1 LKITLITLDNWGFNS
16 LIVNELKEKGCIVQH
31 IDFDKFR
38 YIYPTKIERAKNFF
52 SKIFLN
58 RNIKK
63 EHLHVEILKRLDRL
77 ELQDIIFMVKADY
90 LLPKTIKA
98 IKPNCKKY
106 ISFFNDNYK
115 RAPNIKK
122 IYSYFD
128 EVFSFE
134 KEDVKHFNFKFI
146 TNFIYKELPSTTSD
160 EEDAVFN
167 ISTYDLKRLKIIEEI
182 AYKLD
187 EIKESYSIYSI
198 GKHSEPY
205 KHNTKIVYTNKK
217 INLSETESY
226 IKKTKALLEV
236 HRENQQGLTF
246 RVFESLGYKK
256 KLITTNEDIV
266 NYDFYDP
273 NNILVIDKNNV
284 EIPKAFF
291 ETPYK
296 EIPEKIYKKYILKH
310 WLDNVLDLG
319 ENV

>member
-1 LKITLITLDNWGFNS
+1 MKITLITLDNWGFNS
-16 LIVNELKEKGCIVQH
+16 FIVNELKEQGHIVEH
-31 IDFDKFR
+31 IDFNKFL
-38 YIYPTKIERAKNFF
+38 YKYPTKIQRAKNFF
-52 SKIFLN
+52 RKTLLR
-58 RNIKK
+58 RNVKK
-63 EHLHVEILKRLDRL
+63 EHLHVEILKRLDSL
-77 ELQDIIFMVKADY
+77 EFQDIIFMVKADY

-115 RAPNIKK
+115 RAPNIKN

-128 EVFSFE
+128 AVFSFE
-134 KEDVKHFNFKFI
+134 KEDVKRFNFKFI
-146 TNFIYKELPSTTSD
+146 TNFIYKEFPLTPSN

-187 EIKESYSIYSI
+187 KIKESYSIYSV
-198 GKHSEPY
+198 GKNAESY
-205 KHNTKIVYTNKK
+205 KFDTKIVYANKK
-217 INLSETESY
+217 MNLSEMESY
-226 IKKTKALLEV
+226 IKKTKALLDV

-256 KLITTNEDIV
+256 KLITTNKDIV
-266 NYDFYDP
+266 NYDFYDA

-284 EIPKAFF
+284 EIPKSFF

-296 EIPEKIYKKYILKH
+296 EVPEKIYKKYILKH
-310 WLDNVLDLG
+310 WLEKVLDLS
-319 ENV
+319 